1 MAEKRA
7 TKGKQELEENK
18 AHEALRRKAGK
29 EQGDIKENLKLK
41 EANKEALE
49 RKRGEFP
56 ASATKHNLLDFLP
69 LSPSLSRPLVLS

>member
-7 TKGKQELEENK
+7 LKGKAEIEDNK
-18 AHEALRRKAGK
+18 ANEALRRKAGK

-49 RKRGEFP
+49 RKRG
-56 ASATKHNLLDFLP
+56 K
-69 LSPSLSRPLVLS
+69 PSDLVILRFVRS